1 MVPAAFAGV
10 VLIWATTPLAI
21 KWSSE
26 GAGFLFGVSS
36 RMLLG
41 ALVCVFLLAMM
52 GRRLPWHR
60 GALGTYVV
68 AGLGLWAAM
77 TSVYWAA
84 RFIPSGLISVIF
96 GLTPLVTGVMSLV
109 WLDER
114 PFTPARVAGMVLGV
128 AGLALIFGRNL
139 ALASNAGWGVVAMVF
154 AVAIHSASAVWVK
167 RVDARLGAL
176 ETTTGALIVAVP
188 LYCANWLLFDGV
200 VPAGLAPRAVWSIVY
215 LAVFGSALGF
225 IMYFHV
231 LNSMSPSRVALITLV
246 TPILALLL
254 GQWANGEKVG
264 LLEWTGTAVILGGLV
279 LYHWGGRAAALRGR
293 A

>member
-10 VLIWATTPLAI
+10 VLIWATTPVAI

-36 RMLLG
+36 RMVLG
-41 ALVCVFLLAMM
+41 AMVCAVLLAML
-52 GRRLPWHR
+52 GRRLSWHHAAFR
-60 GALGTYVV
+60 TYIV

-114 PFTPARVAGMVLGV
+114 PFTTARVTGMVLGV
-128 AGLALIFGRNL
+128 AGLALIFGRNFS
-139 ALASNAGWGVVAMVF
+139 LASNAGWGILAMVL
-154 AVAIHSASAVWVK
+154 AVMVHSASAVWVK
-167 RVDARLGAL
+167 RIDARLGAL

-188 LYCANWLLFDGV
+188 LYCASWWVFDGV
-200 VPAGLAPRAVWSIVY
+200 VPTGLAPRAFWSIVY

-231 LNSMSPSRVALITLV
+231 LQHVSPSRVALITLV

-254 GQWANGEKVG
+254 GQWVNDETVG
-264 LLEWTGTAVILGGLV
+264 PLEWAGTAVILGGLA
-279 LYHWGGRAAALRGR
+279 LYHWGGPQSMLRGR